1 MNLSKRVYG
10 LRLKVNT
17 AMAYPVGSMALV
29 LLLIFLSPFVSS
41 YLCYAALLICI
52 YRAVRYN
59 SGIFI
64 TDYCVLL
71 PLFHLFRGP
80 DGMSLQV
87 YLCLFAAVW
96 YLIRGSVKVNSV
108 VVWFLLLFN
117 YLIARMQMDI
127 ANYLL
132 SFGQIFLCF
141 VLLPR
146 QDSSSA
152 LRACKFFCVSVLLSS
167 FYAIAVRNSWQ
178 LQAIIGPEAVAIW
191 GTGIMRFRGLFEDPN
206 YYMTLL
212 VVALGLLLKLR
223 DDRHISLLSFWIQA
237 APLAVFGVLTYSKT
251 FLLVAV
257 LLAGFY
263 FLWQMAN
270 RKLVWSFVLVALAVS
285 GISVLL
291 LWEDSPLAVILA
303 RLSSADSLDELTTGR
318 TVVFADYLEI
328 IFGDVKSFFF
338 GQGLSAEG
346 LVKDPHNLYIE
357 ILYYL
362 GAVGLLLYSGFFV
375 AVLRCLRRK
384 VDNPSF
390 YSRNIVLVLVLILF
404 FTLHGIFQSI
414 TMGNFLLALLA
425 TLIVPQR
432 APAAE
437 EGAV

>member
-41 YLCYAALLICI
+41 YLCYVALLICV

-152 LRACKFFCVSVLLSS
+152 LRACKFFCFSVLLSS

-223 DDRHISLLSFWIQA
+223 DEI
-237 APLAVFGVLTYSKT
+237 
-251 FLLVAV
+251 
-257 LLAGFY
+257 
-263 FLWQMAN
+263 
-270 RKLVWSFVLVALAVS
+270 
-285 GISVLL
+285 
-291 LWEDSPLAVILA
+291 
-303 RLSSADSLDELTTGR
+303 GR
-318 TVVFADYLEI
+318 ASCRERV
-328 IFGDVKSFFF
+328 
-338 GQGLSAEG
+338 
-346 LVKDPHNLYIE
+346 
-357 ILYYL
+357 
-362 GAVGLLLYSGFFV
+362 
-375 AVLRCLRRK
+375 
-384 VDNPSF
+384 
-390 YSRNIVLVLVLILF
+390 
-404 FTLHGIFQSI
+404 
-414 TMGNFLLALLA
+414 
-425 TLIVPQR
+425 
-432 APAAE
+432 
-437 EGAV
+437 